1 MLNNYQTGSDISR
14 KWSIRSV
21 VLSQP
26 LNHIQH
32 RIIKEITS
40 TYIVFHAEG
49 LSHGNWAYWGWHACM
64 HNRLL
69 CCQLTSPCCSLL
81 SSVSLCTY
89 PP

>member
-21 VLSQP
+21 ILFQP

-40 TYIVFHAEG
+40 AYMVFHAEG
-49 LSHGNWAYWGWHACM
+49 LTGIVLPIEDDMLACTIGFSAV
-64 HNRLL
+64 N
-69 CCQLTSPCCSLL
+69 
-81 SSVSLCTY
+81 
-89 PP
+89 